1 MATSVGFLIL
11 GLSSSAMLRQLH
23 HFFIRIWRIKV
34 KRKREVQ
41 NYLFKQFIS
50 FTLLIGL
57 VFFVLVST
65 SVSSYLLEYSDRLSS
80 NYSFTYGYELVVS
93 FVVLGTIFNLMFS
106 ILSDAIIHWK
116 PSVLV
121 LCLQHFCFR
130 LEKPSLG
137 IY

>member
-65 SVSSYLLEYSDRLSS
+65 SVSSYLLEYSDHLSS